1 MRSHTDLW
9 GSEVRFDLLWAKR
22 WSARRF
28 YIGEATTKKKKVE
41 YVMQTVCKLACFGG
55 TLGRV
60 RDADDAIH
68 CW

>member
-28 YIGEATTKKKKVE
+28 YIGEATTKKKSGIRNANSL
-41 YVMQTVCKLACFGG
+41 QISLFWWH
-55 TLGRV
+55 LGES
-60 RDADDAIH
+60 A
-68 CW
+68 